1 MFSGQGSQWVG
12 MGRGLYEAFPV
23 FAEAFD
29 EVIGFVGEGV
39 REVMWGL
46 GSEGS
51 GSGSGGGG
59 GLSVDDT
66 GVAQPALFAV
76 EVALFRLW
84 ESWGVRVDCVG
95 GHSVGEVAA
104 AFVAGVLSLED
115 ACRLVV
121 ARGRLMQ
128 GLELGGVMVAVE
140 ASEEEVLPLLG
151 EGVSLAAVNGP
162 SSVVVSGVVGAVDE
176 VVGVF
181 VGRGRRCKRLVV
193 SHAFHSVLMEPM
205 LEEFRG
211 VVEGLSFR
219 EPRLGLVVSG
229 DVCDPGF
236 WVSHVREPVR
246 FLDTVRVMEGRGVS
260 GFVEVGPD
268 AVLSVMGPGCVVGG
282 DVVFVPSV
290 RRGRDEVRGVVGALG
305 VVWSR
310 GFGVDWGGVF
320 PGVVGHVDLPTYPF
334 RRRRYWLEPG
344 SG

>member
-1 MFSGQGSQWVG
+1 M
-12 MGRGLYEAFPV
+12 
-23 FAEAFD
+23 
-29 EVIGFVGEGV
+29 
-39 REVMWGL
+39 
-46 GSEGS
+46 
-51 GSGSGGGG
+51 
-59 GLSVDDT
+59 DDT

-334 RRRRYWLEPG
+334 RRRRYWLDSG
-344 SG
+344 SGSGGSGDVAVSGQVAAGHPL